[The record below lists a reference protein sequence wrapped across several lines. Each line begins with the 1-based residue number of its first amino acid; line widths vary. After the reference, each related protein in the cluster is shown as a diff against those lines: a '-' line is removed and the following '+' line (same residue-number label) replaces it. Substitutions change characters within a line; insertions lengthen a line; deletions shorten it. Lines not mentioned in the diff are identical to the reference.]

1 MCRSIESRAVSL
13 ITSVNLLNLPEF
25 PDMFEELDQ
34 ALLRFGRCQRGL
46 SVTSALE
53 DGLLNGYTAII
64 IFCTHLFAFFRNN
77 PIINET
83 CRAWNKFQKRGSSG
97 HSENSTFSRLLD
109 EEASVVRRSGETKK
123 VDKAEPTR
131 NQHISQPIAKSL
143 PCYVIPFGLN
153 VRFLGRSDETDAL
166 QGALHPQDDG
176 EHLEVMVFYGI
187 GGVGKTQLTL
197 HYANPSMK
205 LYHGVIWIPSETQ
218 ATMAQAL
225 SKFAV
230 KLGLLQ
236 AEGRND
242 NYHSRPSNE
251 TDAAAAKGL
260 LRFLGGLSL
269 ATVQISEVMNDRG
282 YSYEEI
288 LQVHQRSATKAF
300 TGTGAPVQY
309 GRTLDTAWEC
319 SFGKL
324 SAESKTLLK
333 ILTFDLD
340 LISESIL
347 NRRLGIAD
355 TAMEILFDDFD
366 FGVGVIDLT
375 RAASLVSRL
384 STHRAISIHRL
395 VLFIVFSR
403 LTTDKTSTFL
413 NYAIRMLSSSFPNTW
428 NERVRKLGHGRA
440 SCDKHSKILS
450 HVGWLMAL
458 TRANLL
464 IVTSPELLAE
474 LVFRAGR

>member
-1 MCRSIESRAVSL
+1 
-13 ITSVNLLNLPEF
+13 
-25 PDMFEELDQ
+25 
-34 ALLRFGRCQRGL
+34 
-46 SVTSALE
+46 
-53 DGLLNGYTAII
+53 
-64 IFCTHLFAFFRNN
+64 
-77 PIINET
+77 
-83 CRAWNKFQKRGSSG
+83 
-97 HSENSTFSRLLD
+97 
-109 EEASVVRRSGETKK
+109 
-123 VDKAEPTR
+123 
-131 NQHISQPIAKSL
+131 
-143 PCYVIPFGLN
+143 
-153 VRFLGRSDETDAL
+153 
-166 QGALHPQDDG
+166 
-176 EHLEVMVFYGI
+176 
-187 GGVGKTQLTL
+187 
-197 HYANPSMK
+197 
-205 LYHGVIWIPSETQ
+205 
-218 ATMAQAL
+218 
-225 SKFAV
+225 
-230 KLGLLQ
+230 
-236 AEGRND
+236 
-242 NYHSRPSNE
+242 
-251 TDAAAAKGL
+251 
-260 LRFLGGLSL
+260 
-269 ATVQISEVMNDRG
+269 MNDRG

-440 SCDKHSKILS
+440 SCDKYSKILS

-464 IVTSPELLAE
+464 IVISPELLAE
-474 LVFRAGR
+474 LVFRAGSLRLARATANYAQAYHLLGHIALDLAQPSAARSVYRQAFRVREALEGPHSPSVADIYGDIACSYTEQGNVADALKYIHVFRNS